1 MTNYKVPFFVPDID
15 QREIDAVTKVLN
27 SKWIT
32 TGPMVEKFE
41 QEFSQLISN
50 DKKEIYSIAVN
61 SATAG
66 LHLALLACDIRKGDE
81 VITSTLTFTATTEA
95 IENVGAKV
103 KLVDIDPLTMN
114 MNIEELSRSITKRT
128 KAILPVHY
136 SGLSC
141 DMDPIIGLA
150 KKHNIKIIEDAA
162 HALASTYKKN
172 TIGSLDSDVTVFS
185 FYANKTITTGEG
197 GMAVTSNRK
206 LAENLRITRYHGI
219 DKHAFQRET
228 SQSAFYQVITSGY
241 KYNLTDIAASIGIE
255 QLKKLPEI
263 LNKRHQLAERYFED
277 LKDLPLILPP
287 KPKFDD
293 IHPWHLFVIRL
304 REDSSIDR
312 DNVMQILLD
321 SGVQTSLH
329 YIPIHRHPYW
339 KNRYSL
345 KAEAY
350 PHAENAFKNMISIP
364 LFTSM
369 TDTQQNIVIKSLH
382 EALA

>member
-1 MTNYKVPFFVPDID
+1 MTNFKVPFFVPDID

-128 KAILPVHY
+128 KAIMPVHY

-150 KKHNIKIIEDAA
+150 KKNNIKIIEDAA

-206 LAENLRITRYHGI
+206 LAENLRIIRYHGI

-228 SQSAFYQVITSGY
+228 AQSAFYQVITSGY

-287 KPKFDD
+287 KSKFDD

-312 DNVMQILLD
+312 DNVMQFLLD

-382 EALA
+382 GALA